1 MLPVNNSKDNNSST
15 GIGGLAGVLS
25 SSEQPSSSS
34 ERKNVPLMT
43 VMHNDPNATGPNQ
56 LQIEQA
62 DELLDE
68 LEDSD
73 EERPRGDG
81 KRAGRRKIRIEYIG
95 DKSRRH
101 ITFSKRKAGIMKK
114 VNQKAFF
121 DAIDFLTS

>member
-1 MLPVNNSKDNNSST
+1 VNKDNST
-15 GIGGLAGVLS
+15 AAIGGLAGVLNTADLAS
-25 SSEQPSSSS
+25 AS
-34 ERKNVPLMT
+34 ERKNIPLMT
-43 VMHNDPNATGPNQ
+43 VMRTDPNASSSNQ

-73 EERPRGDG
+73 DERPRGDG

-114 VNQKAFF
+114 VKAGVVICSFYLSF
-121 DAIDFLTS
+121 ERPMS

>member
-1 MLPVNNSKDNNSST
+1 MSS
-15 GIGGLAGVLS
+15 VDQS
-25 SSEQPSSSS
+25 SCSD
-34 ERKNVPLMT
+34 RKNIPLMT
-43 VMHNDPNATGPNQ
+43 VMRNDPNASAPGQ

-73 EERPRGDG
+73 DERPRGDG

-114 VNQKAFF
+114 VSFVYFSNLLAT
-121 DAIDFLTS
+121 L